1 MTITKTMNGTK
12 LFAAVSGRLDTVT
25 APDFET
31 EMAGALKGVTDV
43 TLDFAQLEYIA
54 SAGLR
59 ALLMIHDTLNG
70 AGSLK
75 IVNANELIKEVFDVT
90 GFNRILVIE

>member
-1 MTITKTMNGTK
+1 MTIIRNQNGTN
-12 LFAAVSGRLDTVT
+12 LEIALEGRLDTVT